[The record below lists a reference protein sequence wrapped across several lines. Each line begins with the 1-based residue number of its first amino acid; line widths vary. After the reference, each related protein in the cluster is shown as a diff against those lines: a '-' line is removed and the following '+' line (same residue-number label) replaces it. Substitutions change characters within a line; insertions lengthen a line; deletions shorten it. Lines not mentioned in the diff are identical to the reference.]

1 MEILF
6 DSYADMYEVE
16 KIINRK
22 TFRNKKYYL
31 IKWLCYPINQ
41 CTWEPKSSLKH
52 LNYLL
57 EDFEARYPFSV
68 DQDMYNIFCEE
79 VNKKKKRIKKKG
91 KKSKESENEKK
102 FLAKKKKIEFF
113 SDEELN
119 ENYLD
124 KLKIHLYINLNEKQK
139 DESKISNDI
148 LIIDLSSTNTPS
160 EENIVNNPI
169 QQSNLIIDEEKKDSS
184 KLKMPQLI

>member
-1 MEILF
+1 MEMMF

-22 TFRNKKYYL
+22 TFRNKTYYL

-57 EDFEARYPFSV
+57 EEFEARYPYSV

-79 VNKKKKRIKKKG
+79 VNKKKTNKNKTKKT
-91 KKSKESENEKK
+91 KESENEKK
-102 FLAKKKKIEFF
+102 LLGKKKKIEYF
-113 SDEELN
+113 SDIELN
-119 ENYLD
+119 EPYLD
-124 KLKIHLYINLNEKQK
+124 RLKTHLYINLNDKQK
-139 DESKISNDI
+139 DVSKTLNDE

-160 EENIVNNPI
+160 EENIVNSSI
-169 QQSNLIIDEEKKDSS
+169 QEPELIIDEEKNDVS
-184 KLKMPQLI
+184 KLKMPQII

>member
-1 MEILF
+1 MEKF
-6 DSYADMYEVE
+6 FESYADMYEVE

-79 VNKKKKRIKKKG
+79 VNKKKRIKKKG

-102 FLAKKKKIEFF
+102 FLGKKKKIEFF
-113 SDEELN
+113 SDGELN
-119 ENYLD
+119 EHNLD
-124 KLKIHLYINLNEKQK
+124 KLKIHLYINLNDKQK
-139 DESKISNDI
+139 DESKTSNDE

-160 EENIVNNPI
+160 EENIVNSSI
-169 QQSNLIIDEEKKDSS
+169 QEPELIIDEEKNDVS
-184 KLKMPQLI
+184 KLKMPQII

>member
-102 FLAKKKKIEFF
+102 FLAKKKKIKFF
-113 SDEELN
+113 SDGELN